1 MTKLLGGPLGR
12 PVIQQNGE
20 CFHVVTSNSPVGE
33 TAYDTLVAT
42 AGAGEFADGISNGGT
57 LVVPFVPML
66 VQQDL
71 AGAGAV
77 TLTEY
82 YTAWTTGGAV
92 AGTLADG
99 TVVGQLKRIRSL
111 TADEGTLTFNV
122 DDTIVFTDAGDTA
135 LLLWDGSDWI
145 PIELSN
151 DADGATAPVYAT
163 S

>member
-20 CFHVVTSNSPVGE
+20 CFHVVTSNSPVTE
-33 TAYDTLVAT
+33 SDWDDR
-42 AGAGEFADGISNGGT
+42 FAAVTTGVSGGGT
-57 LVVPFVPML
+57 FLVPFIPAV

-71 AGAGAV
+71 SGAGAV

-92 AGTLADG
+92 AGTLADA

-135 LLLWDGSDWI
+135 LLMWDGADWVVL
-145 PIELSN
+145 ELSN